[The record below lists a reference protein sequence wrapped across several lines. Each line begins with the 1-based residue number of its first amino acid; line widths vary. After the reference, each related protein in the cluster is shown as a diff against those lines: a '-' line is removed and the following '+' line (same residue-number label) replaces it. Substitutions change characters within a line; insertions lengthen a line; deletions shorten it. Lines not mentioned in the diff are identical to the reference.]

1 MTKHV
6 KTRKRKIGRPPGTL
20 VFVGEQK
27 TDRPLISVMDFT
39 ADHLDERE
47 VTDAEQIA
55 PLRDRPGTSWIN
67 VTGIHD
73 IALLERF
80 GATFGIHPLTL
91 EDIVNTAHRPKVEEF
106 DTYLYLVMKMLH
118 YDETKERIISEQISL
133 ILGSR
138 FLVSFQEAPGD
149 VFDSVRERIR
159 KGKGRIRNSGC
170 DYLTYALIDAV
181 VDNYYL
187 ILEQLG
193 EQIENLEG
201 ELLGELP
208 GKQTLQAIHHL
219 RREALHLRKQIW
231 PLREMV
237 GLLSR
242 GEFERIQPSTHVF
255 LVDVYDHVIQ
265 VLDTVEIYRDML
277 GGLLELYMST
287 VSNRMNEVMKVLTII
302 ATIFIPMTFVA
313 GIYGMNFDHMP
324 ELHWRWGYAAIWAI
338 VAAIAIAML
347 VFFKRKKWI

>member
-1 MTKHV
+1 MTRHT
-6 KTRKRKIGRPPGTL
+6 KTRKKKIGRPPGTM

-47 VTDAEQIA
+47 VKKVEQLA
-55 PLRDRPGTSWIN
+55 PLRDQRGTSWIN

-73 IALLERF
+73 TTLLEKL
-80 GATFGIHPLTL
+80 GAAFGIHPLTL

-118 YDETKERIISEQISL
+118 YDETKERIVSEQISM
-133 ILGSR
+133 ILGSH
-138 FLVSFQEAPGD
+138 FLISFQEAPGD

-181 VDNYYL
+181 VDHYYL
-187 ILEQLG
+187 ILERLG

-201 ELLGELP
+201 ELLDELP
-208 GKQTLQAIHHL
+208 GKQTLQTIHHL
-219 RREALHLRKQIW
+219 RREAIHLRKQIW

-313 GIYGMNFDHMP
+313 GIYGMNFEHMP

-347 VFFKRKKWI
+347 LFFKRKKWI

>member
-1 MTKHV
+1 MARPA
-6 KTRKRKIGRPPGTL
+6 KTRKRKIGRPPGTM
-20 VFVGEQK
+20 VFIGEQK
-27 TDRPLISVMDFT
+27 TDHPHVLLMDFT

-47 VTDAEQIA
+47 VKKVEQLA
-55 PLRDRPGTSWIN
+55 PLRDRTGTSWIN

-73 IALLERF
+73 TALLEKF
-80 GATFGIHPLTL
+80 GTTFGIHPLTL
-91 EDIVNTAHRPKVEEF
+91 EDIVNTAHRPKAEEF
-106 DTYLYLVMKMLH
+106 DTYLYIVMKMLH
-118 YDETKERIISEQISL
+118 FDEAKGLVTSEQVSL
-133 ILGSR
+133 ILGSH
-138 FLVSFQEAPGD
+138 FLISFQEATGD
-149 VFDSVRERIR
+149 VFEFVRERIR
-159 KGKGRIRNSGC
+159 KGKGRIRTGGC

-181 VDNYYL
+181 VDHYYL

-193 EQIENLEG
+193 GQIESIEE

-208 GKQTLQAIHHL
+208 GKQTLQTIHHL
-219 RREALHLRKQIW
+219 RREAIHLRKQIW

-242 GEFERIQPSTHVF
+242 GEFEGIQPSTHVF
-255 LVDVYDHVIQ
+255 LSDVYDHVIQ

-277 GGLLELYMST
+277 SGLLELYMST

-338 VAAIAIAML
+338 VVGIAIAMIM
-347 VFFKRKKWI
+347 FFKRKEWI